1 VDPFSLLLAAQAA
14 VSFVKKGCE
23 MLQEGRAII
32 DDFKSDAEGIVG
44 EIKATIETVTGL
56 WDWIQGLF
64 KFTKTENKFTKTDSY
79 SEQVNAPLIA
89 QKPIKASPKRQDE
102 PEVLQLKTIAGISD
116 KLGEFFEIQK
126 KLKDYYRS
134 LEEASIKD
142 YKPDQNSA
150 IKAKDRVFV
159 ELQLEQ
165 MTVDIRE
172 TMVYAPKEL
181 KDFYSRFLAMYGK
194 IEEEQEFARL
204 QQVRRAKYKKWQRE
218 RLHNQL
224 VDLWVV
230 LAGATFVLAMLVGI
244 LWDLKI
250 QATARSQFWLVS

>member
-1 VDPFSLLLAAQAA
+1 MAAQAA
-14 VSFVKKGCE
+14 VSFVKQGCE
-23 MLQEGRAII
+23 YLQAGRAII
-32 DDFKSDAEGIVG
+32 DEFKDDADGVIG
-44 EIKATIETVTGL
+44 EVKATIETVAGL
-56 WDWIQGLF
+56 WDWIKNLLGLAN
-64 KFTKTENKFTKTDSY
+64 NKEV
-79 SEQVNAPLIA
+79 SEQVNTPLTE
-89 QKPIKASPKRQDE
+89 QKPIKASQKKQDN

-134 LEEASIKD
+134 LEDESLTD
-142 YKPDQNSA
+142 YNPDQNAA

-204 QQVRRAKYKKWQRE
+204 QQIRKARLKKWQRE
-218 RLHNQL
+218 RLHNRL
-224 VDLWVV
+224 VDLWVI
-230 LAGATFVLAMLVGI
+230 LAGATLLLAMVGAI
-244 LWDLKI
+244 MWDLKI
-250 QATARSQFWLVS
+250 QAAARSQFWLLS

>member
-1 VDPFSLLLAAQAA
+1 MAAQAA
-14 VSFVKKGCE
+14 VSFVKQGCE
-23 MLQEGRAII
+23 YLQAGRAII
-32 DDFKSDAEGIVG
+32 DEFKDDADGVIG
-44 EIKATIETVTGL
+44 EVKATIETVTGL
-56 WDWIQGLF
+56 WDWVKNLLGLAN
-64 KFTKTENKFTKTDSY
+64 NKEV
-79 SEQVNAPLIA
+79 SEQVNTPLTE
-89 QKPIKASPKRQDE
+89 QKTIKASQKKQDN

-134 LEEASIKD
+134 LEDESLTD
-142 YKPDQNSA
+142 YNPEQNSA

-204 QQVRRAKYKKWQRE
+204 QQIRRARYKKWQRE
-218 RLHNQL
+218 RLHNRL

-230 LAGATFVLAMLVGI
+230 LAGAVFLLAMVVAI

-250 QATARSQFWLVS
+250 QATARSQFWLLS

>member
-1 VDPFSLLLAAQAA
+1 MAAQAA
-14 VSFVKKGCE
+14 VSFVKQGCE
-23 MLQEGRAII
+23 YLQAGRAII
-32 DDFKSDAEGIVG
+32 EEFKDDADGVVG
-44 EIKATIETVTGL
+44 EVKATIETVTGL
-56 WDWIQGLF
+56 WDWIKNLLGLAG
-64 KFTKTENKFTKTDSY
+64 NKEEVVSHVEQK
-79 SEQVNAPLIA
+79 QVNAPLIE
-89 QKPIKASPKRQDE
+89 QKPIKASQKKQDE

-134 LEEASIKD
+134 LEDESLND
-142 YKPDQNSA
+142 YKPEQNSA
-150 IKAKDRVFV
+150 TKAKDRVFV

-204 QQVRRAKYKKWQRE
+204 QQIRRARYKKWQRE
-218 RLHNQL
+218 RLHNKL
-224 VDLWVV
+224 VDLWVA
-230 LAGATFVLAMLVGI
+230 LAGAAFLLAMLAAI
-244 LWDLKI
+244 LWNLRI
-250 QATARSQFWLVS
+250 QDIARSQFWLVS

>member
-14 VSFVKKGCE
+14 VSFVKQGCQ
-23 MLQEGRAII
+23 MLQDGRAIV
-32 DDFKSDAEGIVG
+32 DDFKGQAEGVVG
-44 EIKATIETVTGL
+44 EVKATIETVTGL

-64 KFTKTENKFTKTDSY
+64 KPAKTDSHV
-79 SEQVNAPLIA
+79 EQKQINVPLSA
-89 QKPIKASPKRQDE
+89 QKPSKASNNEHE
-102 PEVLQLKTIAGISD
+102 PEILQLKTIAGISD

-134 LEEASIKD
+134 LEDESLSD
-142 YKPDQNSA
+142 YNPDQNSA

-181 KDFYSRFLAMYGK
+181 KDFYSRFLVMYGK

-204 QQVRRAKYKKWQRE
+204 QQIRRARYKKWQRE
-218 RLHNQL
+218 RLHNRL

-230 LAGATFVLAMLVGI
+230 LAGATFVLAMLTGI
-244 LWDLKI
+244 LLNLRL
-250 QATARSQFWLVS
+250 QAIARSQFWLLS

>member
-1 VDPFSLLLAAQAA
+1 VDIFSLLLAARAA
-14 VSFVKKGCE
+14 VSFVKQGCAY
-23 MLQEGRAII
+23 LQEGKAII
-32 DDFKSDAEGIVG
+32 DDFKGETEGVVAEV
-44 EIKATIETVTGL
+44 KATIETVTGL
-56 WDWIQGLF
+56 WDWIQNLF
-64 KFTKTENKFTKTDSY
+64 KFTKPEVKFTKPDVT
-79 SEQVNAPLIA
+79 LINEGKTTKSIK
-89 QKPIKASPKRQDE
+89 QKDPE

-134 LEEASIKD
+134 LEEDSIND
-142 YKPDQNSA
+142 YKPNQNSA
-150 IKAKDRVFV
+150 TKAKDRVFV

-165 MTVDIRE
+165 MTVEIRE

-230 LAGATFVLAMLVGI
+230 LAGATFVLAMLVAI

-250 QATARSQFWLVS
+250 QAIARSQFWLAS

>member
-1 VDPFSLLLAAQAA
+1 LAAQAA
-14 VSFVKKGCE
+14 VSFVKQGCE
-23 MLQEGRAII
+23 YLQAGRAII
-32 DDFKSDAEGIVG
+32 DEFKDDADGVIG
-44 EIKATIETVTGL
+44 EVKATIETVTGL
-56 WDWIQGLF
+56 WDWVKNLLGLAN
-64 KFTKTENKFTKTDSY
+64 NKEV
-79 SEQVNAPLIA
+79 SEQVNTPLTE
-89 QKPIKASPKRQDE
+89 QKTIKASQKKQDN

-134 LEEASIKD
+134 LEDESLTD
-142 YKPDQNSA
+142 YNPDQNAA

-204 QQVRRAKYKKWQRE
+204 QQIRKARLKKWQRE
-218 RLHNQL
+218 RLHNRL
-224 VDLWVV
+224 VDLWVI
-230 LAGATFVLAMLVGI
+230 LAGATFLLAMVGAI

-250 QATARSQFWLVS
+250 QAAARLQFWLLS

>member
-1 VDPFSLLLAAQAA
+1 
-14 VSFVKKGCE
+14 

-32 DDFKSDAEGIVG
+32 DDFKNDAEGVVS
-44 EIKATIETVTGL
+44 EVKATIATVTGL
-56 WDWIQGLF
+56 WDWVQNLF
-64 KFTKTENKFTKTDSY
+64 KFTKPEDKFTKTDSY
-79 SEQVNAPLIA
+79 SEQKQVNVSQIA
-89 QKPIKASPKRQDE
+89 HKTPKASQKTQDE

-126 KLKDYYRS
+126 KLRDYYRS
-134 LEEASIKD
+134 LEDESLTD
-142 YKPDQNSA
+142 YNPNQNSA

-204 QQVRRAKYKKWQRE
+204 QQIRRAKYKKWQRE
-218 RLHNQL
+218 RLHNKL
-224 VDLWVV
+224 VDLWVA
-230 LAGATFVLAMLVGI
+230 LAGATFVLAMAVAI

-250 QATARSQFWLVS
+250 QATARSQFWLAS